1 MLVRFCVVPVH
12 VRSGRERTQGQ
23 PLQLILHLQTMLY
36 PRLRTT
42 LVLQEQLLLLLVL
55 VLLLVL
61 LRQTVETDQLLVP
74 VCW

>member
-1 MLVRFCVVPVH
+1 MLVRFCVVSVH

-55 VLLLVL
+55 
-61 LRQTVETDQLLVP
+61 RQMAETDQLLVL
-74 VCW
+74 VCR